1 MDSHYRTEHAR
12 RPGLSALVNGIFQD
26 AKDLVVQGATLA
38 KLEVKDEL
46 RKAKSAVIAAGVGL
60 GISALGGVFIIL
72 MIVHALAAN
81 TDLPLWGSYGV
92 VGGVL
97 VVLGAALFVVGK
109 SKVAD

>member
-1 MDSHYRTEHAR
+1 MDFHSRVER
-12 RPGLSALVNGIFQD
+12 VPQPGLSALVNGIFRD
-26 AKDLVVQGATLA
+26 VKDLVVQGATLA

-46 RKAKSAVIAAGVGL
+46 RKAKSAVIAAGIGL
-60 GISALGGVFIIL
+60 GISALGGVFLIL

-97 VVLGAALFVVGK
+97 IVLGGALFAVGK